1 MGYRLYVYEKGKENY
16 DLCLFK
22 FYAYADYKYIKSS
35 WEYLW
40 PRVMDQCIDIPDSF
54 RYEDGYKDAYDELHI
69 YANFGCCVD
78 AITFR
83 KFINLYI
90 MGRNKWI
97 MDAGSIP
104 WTAGI
109 IKINDPEWAKLKE
122 LYDSDCNK
130 VLDWG

>member
-16 DLCLFK
+16 NLCLFK

-40 PRVMDQCIDIPDSF
+40 PRVMDQFSNISDSF
-54 RYEDGYKDAYDELHI
+54 RYEYEDAYESLHI
-69 YANFGCCVD
+69 TDFKCVIH
-78 AITFR
+78 AIPFK
-83 KFINLYI
+83 KFIDRYI
-90 MGRNKWI
+90 MGRNKWV
-97 MDAGSIP
+97 MDADSIP
-104 WTAGI
+104 WPAGI
-109 IKINDPEWAKLKE
+109 ININDPEWAKLKE